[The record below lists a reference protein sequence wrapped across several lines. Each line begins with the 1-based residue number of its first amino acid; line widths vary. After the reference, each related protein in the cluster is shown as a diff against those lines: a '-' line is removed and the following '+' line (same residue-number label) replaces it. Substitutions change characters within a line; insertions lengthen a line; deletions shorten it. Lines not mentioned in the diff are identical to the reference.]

1 MKKTTKKDLRQFG
14 IVLGIVLGAFGTIH
28 FLKHHVGACKWFFS
42 FSVISLSFGI
52 LFPEKLKPVYKVF
65 IKIAHVIGWVNT
77 RVILLMVYYFIVT
90 PIGVVMR
97 VFGKDILDIKID
109 KTAESYWL
117 KKPAKL
123 SDKERLT
130 KQF

>member
-52 LFPEKLKPVYKVF
+52 FLVLMYTLRNT
-65 IKIAHVIGWVNT
+65 IA
-77 RVILLMVYYFIVT
+77 
-90 PIGVVMR
+90 
-97 VFGKDILDIKID
+97 
-109 KTAESYWL
+109 
-117 KKPAKL
+117 
-123 SDKERLT
+123 
-130 KQF
+130 